1 MDSRLYMCVCVCVRG
16 ICSWCSRKCFCLCAR
31 VTSCHHVCV
40 SELKESAEA
49 TQTQHRS
56 EKQRRKQ
63 MQLKLSSL
71 EEELQD
77 LKTEKESLDR
87 VRNL

>member
-1 MDSRLYMCVCVCVRG
+1 MIDLAWLDSRLAGWIPRRIPG
-16 ICSWCSRKCFCLCAR
+16 FCLCAR
-31 VTSCHHVCV
+31 VTSCHPICV
-40 SELKESAEA
+40 SELTEVVEA
-49 TQTQHRS
+49 TQAQHHS

-63 MQLKLSSL
+63 MQLSLSSL

-77 LKTEKESLDR
+77 LKAEKESLDR

>member
-1 MDSRLYMCVCVCVRG
+1 MSERDLFLVQQEVLLPVCTCD
-16 ICSWCSRKCFCLCAR
+16 FLP
-31 VTSCHHVCV
+31 CV
-40 SELKESAEA
+40 SELKETAEA

-63 MQLKLSSL
+63 MQLRLSSL